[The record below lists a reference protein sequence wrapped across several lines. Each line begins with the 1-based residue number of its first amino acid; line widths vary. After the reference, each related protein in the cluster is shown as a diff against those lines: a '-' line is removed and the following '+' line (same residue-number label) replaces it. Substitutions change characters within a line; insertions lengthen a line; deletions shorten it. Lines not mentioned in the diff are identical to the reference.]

1 MKRSF
6 FTPRRLL
13 LGTVLL
19 LIVSSLLNARIS
31 EWCTDQPR
39 GVLTAVLVPLQRP
52 FTWLSQT
59 LRRRAPRPLELGD
72 PQTLAQRYAEAQAY
86 NRRLWLQLQ
95 AAREDIALLD
105 DLRQV
110 QSVKGHTELRA
121 AVIRVPANPRNP
133 TITIDRGIRHGVKKG
148 CAVVGPYN
156 FVGQIVHVSPR
167 QSTVRLITAPQTQFQ
182 VAITPPSP
190 GEPPRRLDTRL
201 TWNGSERGFT
211 AVVGRD
217 KPVETGDLAHL
228 ADIGYPRGAHGYVVG
243 VVSKVEDY
251 EDNPLLFR
259 KLTVQPTVSLA
270 HMSHVVVLVR
280 VGE

>member
-6 FTPRRLL
+6 FTSRRLL

-31 EWCTDQPR
+31 GWCTNTPR
-39 GVLTAVLVPLQRP
+39 GVLTTLLVPLQRP

-59 LRRRAPRPLELGD
+59 LRPRPPRPLDLGD
-72 PQTLAQRYAEAQAY
+72 PQTLARRYAEAQAY

-95 AAREDIALLD
+95 AAREKIAQLEG
-105 DLRQV
+105 LRQV
-110 QSVKGHTELRA
+110 QSVQGHKELRA
-121 AVIRVPANPRNP
+121 AVIGVRANPRNP
-133 TITIDRGIRHGVKKG
+133 KLTINRGSRHGVRQG

-156 FVGQIVHVSPR
+156 FVGLIVDTSAGE
-167 QSTVRLITAPQTQFQ
+167 STVGLITSPQTQFQ

-201 TWNGSERGFT
+201 TWNRSERGFT
-211 AVVGRD
+211 AVIGD
-217 KPVETGDLAHL
+217 EPVEIGDLAHL
-228 ADIGYPRGAHGYVVG
+228 ADISYPPGAHGYVVG
-243 VVSKVEDY
+243 VVSKIEDY
-251 EDNPLLFR
+251 EGNPLLHR
-259 KLTVQPTVSLA
+259 KLAVQPTVSLA
-270 HMSHVVVLVR
+270 HMQHVVVLVR